1 MALHAALTGLGISRK
16 FCRQLRAELHLEEVT
31 RQGRRKM
38 YLRIR
43 MDDSQELGQVR
54 MYLELLITRTF
65 YFGMDS

>member
-1 MALHAALTGLGISRK
+1 MVALHAALTGLGISRK

-54 MYLELLITRTF
+54 MY
-65 YFGMDS
+65 

>member
-1 MALHAALTGLGISRK
+1 MGLDAALSGLGISRK
-16 FCRQLRAELHLEEVT
+16 FCRQLRAELHLENVT

-54 MYLELLITRTF
+54 IY
-65 YFGMDS
+65 SC